1 MTQKDKA
8 ELLRRL
14 HEGPEILVLP
24 NAWDAASAR
33 VVEAEGFSAVAAS
46 SEGIACTADERRP
59 AQPQITASSPKAA
72 MNSLNSCAPPALM
85 SRDALKTRSPNIICA
100 AATPAKEPTSC
111 APE

>member
-33 VVEAEGFSAVAAS
+33 VVEAEGFSAVAKVSLAPPT
-46 SEGIACTADERRP
+46 SEGQR
-59 AQPQITASSPKAA
+59 SPK
-72 MNSLNSCAPPALM
+72 
-85 SRDALKTRSPNIICA
+85 
-100 AATPAKEPTSC
+100 
-111 APE
+111 